1 MREISYKNTYGV
13 IKMIIG
19 EKTGLYTPTEK
30 EIETWYQGLKGYKY
44 GLEDP
49 ETLEIFKVQI
59 KGGAVLK
66 RDYGIYYL
74 TNIHDPVGNA
84 YGHCYFWDKR
94 VKGRDQDIK
103 EILETGMELLS
114 LHRITALIPVA
125 NGITSQW
132 LERVGFEIEGYMK
145 AYMVYR
151 KQLFD
156 MYIFAYYSK
165 QFKNHIEGK

>member
-1 MREISYKNTYGV
+1 MELVK
-13 IKMIIG
+13 
-19 EKTGLYTPTEK
+19 EKEKILYTPKEK
-30 EIETWYQGLKGYKY
+30 EIEYWYNGLKGYKY
-44 GLEDP
+44 GLEDS

-59 KGGAVLK
+59 KTGAVLK

-94 VKGRDQDIK
+94 IKGREQDVK
-103 EILETGMELLS
+103 EIIEKGMEILL
-114 LHRITALIPVA
+114 LHRITALVPVV
-125 NGITSQW
+125 NGITSRW
-132 LERVGFEIEGYMK
+132 LERAGFEIEGCVR

-156 MYIFAYYSK
+156 MYIFAYYSA
-165 QFKNHIEGK
+165 QFKKHIEEIGK

>member
-1 MREISYKNTYGV
+1 MELLKEREIET
-13 IKMIIG
+13 
-19 EKTGLYTPTEK
+19 LYRPTEK

-103 EILETGMELLS
+103 EIIEKGMEMLS

-125 NGITSQW
+125 NGITSKW

-145 AYMVYR
+145 AYMIYR

-156 MYIFAYYSK
+156 MYIFAYYSE
-165 QFKNHIEGK
+165 QFKNHLKKTDVTIPIEG